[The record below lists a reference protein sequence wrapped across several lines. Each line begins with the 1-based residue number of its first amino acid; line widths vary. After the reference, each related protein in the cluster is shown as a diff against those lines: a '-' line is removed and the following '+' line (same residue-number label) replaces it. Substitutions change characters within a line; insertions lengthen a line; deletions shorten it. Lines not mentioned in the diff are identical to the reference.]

1 MNATVSKTIN
11 GQRISARPVFKGD
24 AEPAYWTAI
33 VNERSLPRQFPTA
46 TAIFRFAARDL
57 QS

>member
-11 GQRISARPVFKGD
+11 GQVISARPVFKGG
-24 AEPAYWTAI
+24 EQPAYWTAI

-46 TAIFRFAARDL
+46 TAIFRFASREL
-57 QS
+57 QN

>member
-1 MNATVSKTIN
+1 MNATVTKTIN
-11 GQRISARPVFKGD
+11 GHHISARPVFKGG